1 MFIVKMTEFREL
13 TLEELTVKLEE
24 QRKEHLNL
32 RFQKSTQQL
41 EKPHQLRIVRRDIA
55 RILMA
60 IDEKRVIEDGK
71 TSAA

>member
-1 MFIVKMTEFREL
+1 MVECREL
-13 TLEELTVKLEE
+13 TVEELAVKLEE
-24 QRKEHLNL
+24 LRKEHMNL

-55 RILMA
+55 RVLMA
-60 IDEKRVIEDGK
+60 IDEKRVEKDGK